1 MRSARSALARVG
13 VVANSGRRLAGFPL
27 QPLLVR
33 QIVCSGRT
41 SIYRWKRPTMIRLG
55 CFPTVVFSVLLLG
68 GCSSPVA
75 PSAPVTMS
83 SSAPSIW
90 RGLVIAE
97 EDRCSPYDSRDYS
110 YPQSLEDGI
119 ISRLGGLYSPYT
131 GACFASRTEADIEHI
146 VARSEAHDSGLCSA
160 DDATRRRF
168 SQDPANL
175 TLASPSL
182 NRQKSDK
189 DAAEWLPDRNAC
201 WFVSAVIDVRR
212 NYSLTIDRLE
222 ADAIDRVLA
231 ACVSTGLEPSSCE

>member
-1 MRSARSALARVG
+1 M
-13 VVANSGRRLAGFPL
+13 
-27 QPLLVR
+27 
-33 QIVCSGRT
+33 T
-41 SIYRWKRPTMIRLG
+41 RLG
-55 CFPTVVFSVLLLG
+55 FSPTVVLLVLLLG

-75 PSAPVTMS
+75 PSATATTS
-83 SSAPSIW
+83 PSTPSTW

-97 EDRCSPYDSRDYS
+97 EERCAPYDSRDYS

-131 GACFASRTEADIEHI
+131 GECFASKTETDIEHI

-168 SQDPANL
+168 SQDLTNL
-175 TLASPSL
+175 TLASPLL
-182 NRQKSDK
+182 NRQKGDK
-189 DAAEWLPDRNAC
+189 DVAEWLPGRNAC

-212 NYSLTIDRLE
+212 KYSLTIDRLE

-231 ACVSTGLEPSSCE
+231 ACVSTSLEPSSCE

>member
-1 MRSARSALARVG
+1 MT
-13 VVANSGRRLAGFPL
+13 RLAL
-27 QPLLVR
+27 
-33 QIVCSGRT
+33 S
-41 SIYRWKRPTMIRLG
+41 
-55 CFPTVVFSVLLLG
+55 PTVVLLVLLLG

-75 PSAPVTMS
+75 PSATVTIS
-83 SSAPSIW
+83 SSAPSTW

-97 EDRCSPYDSRDYS
+97 EDRCEPYDSRDYS

-131 GACFASRTEADIEHI
+131 GECFASKTETDIEHI